1 MSNAFAENTGYTR
14 NIRPGFVGDV
24 LSREHLLPGGAK
36 IDAAAFNSADA
47 IKAMVGA
54 AGAAIG
60 ATSVP
65 VAALSARIPANS
77 ILNFGTLAPVVATVG
92 VAGAAQGAT
101 SVPVAA
107 LSGPIPSG
115 TVLDFGGAKFAVLTA
130 NAAAGATSLTVRA
143 LPTALVSADAATFKG
158 GTKQARVTSE
168 AAKGATSLTVDE
180 LQFALVQ
187 DDTAYYNVPGKPKR
201 IPAGTVVG
209 ATYAELEAAA
219 ATGLKWGPAADSD
232 EVVRIL
238 PFDVPDADMNDD
250 CELLRAGTL
259 IKVNFLPGWGV
270 AGLITLSAAVK
281 AKIRAQYE
289 VTVGAPGDEVPA
301 S

>member
-1 MSNAFAENTGYTR
+1 MGNAFADNVGYQK
-14 NIRPGFVGDV
+14 NIRPGFLGDV

-47 IKAMVGA
+47 ITAAVGA
-54 AGAAIG
+54 GGAAIG

-65 VAALSARIPANS
+65 TAALTAIIPANT

-107 LSGPIPSG
+107 LSGPIPTG

-130 NAAAGATSLTVRA
+130 NAAAGATALAVRA
-143 LPTALVSADAATFKG
+143 LPTALVSGDAATFKG
-158 GTKQARVTSE
+158 GTKQARLT
-168 AAKGATSLTVDE
+168 AAAAQGATALTVDE

-187 DDTAYYNVPGKPKR
+187 NDTAYYNVPGKPKR

-209 ATYAELEAAA
+209 LTFAELEAAA
-219 ATGLKWGPAADSD
+219 ATGVKWGPAADTD
-232 EVVRIL
+232 DLVRIT
-238 PFDVPDADMNDD
+238 PFDVPDADVNDD
-250 CELLRAGTL
+250 CELLRPGTL

-270 AGLITLSAAVK
+270 PGLITLSAAVK
-281 AKIRAQYE
+281 AKIRAAYE
-289 VTVGAPGDEVPA
+289 TTVGAPGDEVPA
-301 S
+301 A